1 MPESEYYMF
10 CCREAMRP
18 CGFEVKAKTKEE
30 AMEHAKAHTESAHG
44 EEVTPEME
52 KKMKETIKPV
62 TVTE

>member
-10 CCREAMRP
+10 CCRDTMRP
-18 CGFEVKAKTKEE
+18 CGFQVQAKTKEE

-52 KKMKETIKPV
+52 KKMKESMKPV
-62 TVTE
+62 TAKE